1 MTPVTVQTLGVL
13 EVKVTVMPD
22 EAVALKS
29 KSAAVLKRSAG
40 AAKVIVC
47 AVAAIAVIV
56 NDWVTLGD
64 DAYKVP
70 PVSPPVCVAVIVQT
84 PAETTVNIPAVVTV
98 HFAGVLE
105 VYERGKP
112 DEDVPGS

>member
-13 EVKVTVMPD
+13 EVKVTVIPE

-29 KSAAVLKRSAG
+29 KSASVAKRFAG

-64 DAYKVP
+64 DAYNVP
-70 PVSPPVCVAVIVQT
+70 PVSPP
-84 PAETTVNIPAVVTV
+84 
-98 HFAGVLE
+98 
-105 VYERGKP
+105 
-112 DEDVPGS
+112 D